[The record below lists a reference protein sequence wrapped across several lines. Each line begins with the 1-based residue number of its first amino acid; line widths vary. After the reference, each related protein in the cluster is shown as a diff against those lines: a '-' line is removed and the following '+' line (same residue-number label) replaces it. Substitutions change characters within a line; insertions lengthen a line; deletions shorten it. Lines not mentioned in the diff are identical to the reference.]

1 MKRTLGIVIM
11 VIGALILLFSV
22 VLTPSQS
29 YNVFDS
35 NNGTHA
41 AALEF
46 FSGLAI
52 AGIGIIIFAN
62 SIPYKNQ
69 SVD

>member
-1 MKRTLGIVIM
+1 MKRTLGIAIM
-11 VIGALILLFSV
+11 VIGALIILFSV

-29 YNVFDS
+29 YNVMDS
-35 NNGTHA
+35 NNGTQA
-41 AALEF
+41 AALGF
-46 FSGLAI
+46 FGGLAI

-69 SVD
+69 AAD